1 MKHLTQSALAA
12 LLLSFSAIGFS
23 QQATTP
29 QPVVA
34 VNDVTVASE
43 PTVDTTVL
51 EYSNKWRIKFDN
63 RTDSAGELVFLF
75 ALKNAQPIS
84 ISISVAK
91 DLSENDIAK
100 LVENALKKNAPQGIK
115 VKRVDGEDVLVKYK
129 HRFSLTLLTNTV
141 TDLDVGLDKE

>member
-1 MKHLTQSALAA
+1 MKNLTQSALAA

-29 QPVVA
+29 QPVV
-34 VNDVTVASE
+34 VVKDVTVASE

-51 EYSNKWRIKFDN
+51 EYSNKWRIKFDD

-129 HRFSLTLLTNTV
+129 HRFSLTMLTNTV

>member
-1 MKHLTQSALAA
+1 MKYLTQSALAA
-12 LLLSFSAIGFS
+12 LLLSLSAIGFS

-29 QPVVA
+29 QPVV
-34 VNDVTVASE
+34 VVKDVTVASE

-51 EYSNKWRIKFDN
+51 QYSNKWRIKFDN

-75 ALKNAQPIS
+75 AAKNAQPIS

>member
-1 MKHLTQSALAA
+1 MKNLTQAALAA

-29 QPVVA
+29 QPVV
-34 VNDVTVASE
+34 VVKDVTVASE

-51 EYSNKWRIKFDN
+51 QYSNKWRIKFDN

-75 ALKNAQPIS
+75 AAKNAQPIS

>member
-1 MKHLTQSALAA
+1 MKNLTQSALAA

-29 QPVVA
+29 QPVV
-34 VNDVTVASE
+34 VVKDVTVASE

-129 HRFSLTLLTNTV
+129 YRFSLTLLTNTV
-141 TDLDVGLDKE
+141 ADLDVGLDKE

>member
-1 MKHLTQSALAA
+1 MKNLTQSALAA
-12 LLLSFSAIGFS
+12 LFLSFSAIGFS

-29 QPVVA
+29 QPVV
-34 VNDVTVASE
+34 VVKDVTVASE

-129 HRFSLTLLTNTV
+129 HPFSLTLLTNTV
-141 TDLDVGLDKE
+141 ADLDVGLDKE

>member
-1 MKHLTQSALAA
+1 MKNLTQSALAA
-12 LLLSFSAIGFS
+12 LLLSFSTIGFS
-23 QQATTP
+23 QQASTP

-34 VNDVTVASE
+34 VKDVTVASE

-51 EYSNKWRIKFDN
+51 DYSNKWRIKFDN

-129 HRFSLTLLTNTV
+129 YRFSLTLLTNTV
-141 TDLDVGLDKE
+141 ADLDVELDKE

>member
-1 MKHLTQSALAA
+1 MKNLTQSALAA

-29 QPVVA
+29 QPVV
-34 VNDVTVASE
+34 VVKDVTVASE
-43 PTVDTTVL
+43 STVDTTVL

-75 ALKNAQPIS
+75 ALKNAKPIS

-115 VKRVDGEDVLVKYK
+115 IKRVDGEDVLVKYK

>member
-1 MKHLTQSALAA
+1 MKYLTHSALAA
-12 LLLSFSAIGFS
+12 LLLSFSTIGFS

-34 VNDVTVASE
+34 VKDVTVASE
-43 PTVDTTVL
+43 PVVDPSVL
-51 EYSNKWRIKFDN
+51 DYSNKWRIKFDN

-100 LVENALKKNAPQGIK
+100 LVENALKKNALRGIK
-115 VKRVDGEDVLVKYK
+115 VERVDGEDVLVKYK

>member
-1 MKHLTQSALAA
+1 M
-12 LLLSFSAIGFS
+12 
-23 QQATTP
+23 
-29 QPVVA
+29 VA
-34 VNDVTVASE
+34 VKDVTVASE
-43 PTVDTTVL
+43 PVVDPSVL
-51 EYSNKWRIKFDN
+51 DYSNKWRIKFDN

-100 LVENALKKNAPQGIK
+100 LVENALKKNAPRGIK
-115 VKRVDGEDVLVKYK
+115 VERVDGEDVLVKYK

-141 TDLDVGLDKE
+141 TDLDVGLEKE

>member
-1 MKHLTQSALAA
+1 MKYLTHSALAA
-12 LLLSFSAIGFS
+12 LLLSFSSSGFS
-23 QQATTP
+23 QQATVP
-29 QPVVA
+29 EPVA
-34 VNDVTVASE
+34 IAKDVTVTTE
-43 PTVDTTVL
+43 PAVNPAVL

-100 LVENALKKNAPQGIK
+100 LVENALKKNAPRGIK
-115 VKRVDGEDVLVKYK
+115 VERVDGEDVLVKYK

>member
-1 MKHLTQSALAA
+1 MKYLTQSALAA

-29 QPVVA
+29 QPVV
-34 VNDVTVASE
+34 VVKDVTVASE

-51 EYSNKWRIKFDN
+51 QYSNKWRIKFDN

-75 ALKNAQPIS
+75 AAKNAQPIS